1 MARSSRSISSALKK
15 SIATEARYELA
26 RRHYAD
32 YVQLVHAGRWKRA
45 RHLDLVCRELENIM
59 SGQTKRLMIFMPPR
73 HGKSM
78 TVTET
83 FPSFF
88 LGKNPEKRVIEISYS
103 GSLAQQFGKR
113 NRDKVEEYGPVLF
126 NQYLSPVHHTKT
138 NWDLQNGTG
147 GMISV
152 GIGGS
157 ITGYGADLLIVDD
170 PIKNRAEAESQT
182 YREMLW
188 SEYQSTVSTRLHA
201 DGAVIIILTRW
212 HEDDLAARLLNPE
225 YGKVE
230 DWKIISLPAIC
241 EDAEGDPLG
250 REVGAALWPA
260 GGYDELWAARQKET
274 VGTYAWSSL
283 YMQTPTPSSGGMFK
297 REWWKRWAALPSGL
311 YDYLQ
316 SWDCTFKD
324 KDSSDY
330 VVGQVW
336 ARKGADRYL
345 IDQVRGRMTFT
356 ETLNAMRDLSAKW
369 PQTTRKLVEDKANG
383 TAVIDVLRREIPGI
397 VPVEPFG
404 GKVVRAHAT
413 TAVAEAGNVY
423 IPAASVAPWVG
434 DFVEEMASFPSGAHD
449 DQVDCYS
456 QANAYYNE
464 STAFDLTSLIS

>member
-201 DGAVIIILTRW
+201 GGAVIIILTRW

-230 DWKIISLPAIC
+230 DWKIISLPVIC
-241 EDAEGDPLG
+241 EDEENDALG
-250 REVGAALWPA
+250 RSIGEAHNIRLETVLQRQGEHQAGDSSTEAGTGAASPA
-260 GGYDELWAARQKET
+260 L
-274 VGTYAWSSL
+274 L
-283 YMQTPTPSSGGMFK
+283 HP
-297 REWWKRWAALPSGL
+297 
-311 YDYLQ
+311 
-316 SWDCTFKD
+316 
-324 KDSSDY
+324 
-330 VVGQVW
+330 
-336 ARKGADRYL
+336 
-345 IDQVRGRMTFT
+345 
-356 ETLNAMRDLSAKW
+356 
-369 PQTTRKLVEDKANG
+369 
-383 TAVIDVLRREIPGI
+383 LRPC
-397 VPVEPFG
+397 
-404 GKVVRAHAT
+404 
-413 TAVAEAGNVY
+413 
-423 IPAASVAPWVG
+423 S
-434 DFVEEMASFPSGAHD
+434 
-449 DQVDCYS
+449 
-456 QANAYYNE
+456 
-464 STAFDLTSLIS
+464 